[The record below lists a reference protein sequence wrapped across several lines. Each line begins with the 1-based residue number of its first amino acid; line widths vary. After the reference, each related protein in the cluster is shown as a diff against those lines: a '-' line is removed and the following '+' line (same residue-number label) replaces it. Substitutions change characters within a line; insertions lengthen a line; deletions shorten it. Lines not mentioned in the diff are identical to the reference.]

1 MKNILTLILLF
12 IVINIGLTQSAVIS
26 GSIAN
31 EDNTPAE
38 FANVLLY
45 TIIDSTYQK
54 GAIADF
60 DGRYTFENLEIGD
73 YFLAISQVGSNNVSS
88 DRIEISSPDQQVEV
102 LIMTFKTGVALEE
115 VVVTAQKALF
125 ELDAEKIIV
134 NVENSNLA
142 VGNTALEVL
151 QKSPGVLVDQDNR
164 ISLKG
169 KQGVLVLI
177 DGKNQYLTGDQLRS
191 LLEGMPSN
199 SIKKI
204 EIIHNPSAKYE
215 AEGNAGIINIELKR
229 NENLGLN
236 GSANISL
243 GYGRNEKG
251 SAGLNLNYRAEKINI
266 YGNYDYNLW
275 VGKSITEIDRNVPF
289 ENGITRFQQESES
302 ENDNH
307 DHNFKIGADYT
318 LSDKTTIGVLA
329 RGGLGIED
337 GGNLNATNISG
348 VKPHLFDRVTTDSR
362 EMEDRNQLAG
372 NFNVKHDFS
381 ESSELNFDIDYSN
394 YKETEDV
401 MYENY
406 YYDLNQVEVAS
417 PYFLHNDS
425 DVDIDIVA
433 AKLDYSKSF
442 SSGVS
447 LELGGKMSD
456 VRTSNSTFFEE
467 RQSEEWIPDNLLTN
481 TFQYNEQIYAGYVNM
496 SKSMGKYSI
505 QAGLR
510 LEHTMSEGMSLTLD
524 ERVEREYT
532 ELFPSLSISRPF
544 GEKHSLSFSYSRRLD
559 RPNYRDL
566 NPFIGFL
573 DQFTFQKGNPFLNP
587 QFTNSYG
594 LNYSLGRSLFVS
606 ANYSRTVDAMTQVLE
621 QNDETQQT
629 FQTNIN
635 FDKFSNYSLNLTAPI
650 IIAEW
655 WTSRLSFTGF
665 INDYETVSAGEN
677 LSADQASYVINVNN
691 EFTISKKF
699 NAEINGKYQSGLTYG
714 IFSVRPQ
721 YFVDMGVSTKVM
733 DGQGR
738 IKLSVKDVFNIFDNR
753 VIAKSGSIDLKVRNK
768 WESQRVHLSFTYN
781 FGNDK
786 VKAARNRKT
795 ANSEE
800 EGRVGG

>member
-1 MKNILTLILLF
+1 MKILLTF
-12 IVINIGLTQSAVIS
+12 ITVFFALNMISGQSAVIK
-26 GSIAN
+26 GSITN

-38 FANVLLY
+38 FANVLLF
-45 TIIDSTYQK
+45 TIVDSTYQK

-60 DGRYTFENLEIGD
+60 DGRYSFENIEKGHYYLT
-73 YFLAISQVGSNNVSS
+73 ISQVGSDNLSS
-88 DRIEISSPDQQVEV
+88 DEIKISSSEQKVEV
-102 LIMTFKTGVALEE
+102 PTMTFKQGVALDE

-125 ELDAEKIIV
+125 ELDAEKIVV

-191 LLEGMPSN
+191 LLEGMPSS

-236 GSANISL
+236 GSANISV

-251 SAGLNLNYRAEKINI
+251 STGLNLNYRTEKVNI

-275 VGKSITEIDRNVPF
+275 VGKSITNIDRNVPF
-289 ENGITRFQQESES
+289 GNGVTRFEQESES
-302 ENDNH
+302 DDNNH
-307 DHNFKIGADYT
+307 NHNFKFGADYT

-329 RGGLGIED
+329 RGGIGIED
-337 GGNLNATNISG
+337 GGNINATNISG
-348 VKPHLFDRVTTDSR
+348 VKPHLFDRTTTNAI

-372 NFNVKHDFS
+372 NFNIKHDFS
-381 ESSELNFDIDYSN
+381 ETSELNFDIDYSKF
-394 YKETEDV
+394 KETEDV

-406 YYDLNQVEVAS
+406 YYDLTQAEVAA
-417 PYFLHNDS
+417 PYFLHNES
-425 DVDIDIVA
+425 EVDIDIVA

-442 SSGVS
+442 SSGIN

-456 VRTSNSTFFEE
+456 VRTSNGTFFEE
-467 RQSEEWIPDNLLTN
+467 RQVEEWIPDNSLTN
-481 TFQYNEQIYAGYVNM
+481 TFQYNEQIYAGYMNM
-496 SKSMGKYSI
+496 SKSIEKYSI

-594 LNYSLGRSLFVS
+594 LNYSLGRSLFIS
-606 ANYSRTVDAMTQVLE
+606 ANYSKTGDAMTQVLE

-677 LSADQASYVINVNN
+677 LSADQASYVMNVNN
-691 EFTISKKF
+691 EFTINKKV
-699 NAEINGKYQSGLTYG
+699 NAEISGQYQSGVTYG

-721 YFVDMGVSTKVM
+721 YFVDLGVSTKVM
-733 DGQGR
+733 EGQGR
-738 IKLSVKDVFNIFDNR
+738 LKLSVKDVFNIFENS

-800 EGRVGG
+800 ERRVGS